1 MLRIGSF
8 GRKVKELQIKLN
20 RLHFIIGRPTGGFG
34 IKTRSAVK
42 RFQCAYGLK
51 QDALVGP
58 KTRAALAKNGQL
70 SKHFH
75 VDEFYSKGNGD
86 LNLNQELITRLEK
99 LRSSLGRAIYITS
112 GYRDPRYNRRVGG
125 VRKSQHVLGR
135 AADIVVKGRSLGN
148 IASRANEAGFR
159 GIGIYHRNNF
169 IHVDVRLGRTARW

>member
-20 RLHFIIGRPTGGFG
+20 KLHFIIGRPTGGFG

-42 RFQCAYGLK
+42 RLQCAYGLK
-51 QDALVGP
+51 QDAIVGP

-70 SKHFH
+70 SPHFH

-86 LNLNQELITRLEK
+86 LKLNQELITRLEK
-99 LRSSLGRAIYITS
+99 LRNELKAPIRITS

-125 VRKSQHVLGR
+125 ARNSMHLQGR
-135 AADIVVKGRSLGN
+135 AADITVVNSSIGEIVNAAERV
-148 IASRANEAGFR
+148 GFN
-159 GIGIYHRNNF
+159 GIGRYSTF
-169 IHVDVRLGRTARW
+169 VHVDVRGWRARW